1 MPSAVALALALRSM
15 VAGLAGS
22 RGALIGGPWVT
33 LMLGFI
39 LLNTVMLGTGI
50 WVAHLV
56 GPVTSDA
63 GDVAGS
69 HAIYV
74 PYLITSGVPLVAGAA
89 VVAVVV
95 FWLVELARWWWGRPL
110 PAALREPSRG
120 SPPPLLT

>member
-74 PYLITSGVPLVAGAA
+74 PYLITSGVPLVA
-89 VVAVVV
+89 VVAVAPAVA
-95 FWLVELARWWWGRPL
+95 FGLVEVAPGALVRAAA
-110 PAALREPSRG
+110 PAMPD
-120 SPPPLLT
+120 